1 VIHLARL
8 PRWGGSLGRCDS
20 RCERGDSPRYRYH
33 SLSRNESRDLFRYF
47 IRYGSFHFTPDFS
60 RSETRCLCRYGSRN
74 RSGYLCRRL
83 CRCDYR
89 NGFRNLSR
97 RDARYMYRDSF
108 CQMPRNNPR
117 SFLRADI
124 PRRLPDNWTL
134 VTGTWQ
140 LGHTEDRYNRQPR
153 QGRQDRRPS
162 LQTAACQ
169 LQTRGIRS
177 PRRLTAA
184 SGLLC

>member
-60 RSETRCLCRYGSRN
+60 RSDTRCLCRYGSRN

-83 CRCDYR
+83 CRRSCRYDYR
-89 NGFRNLSR
+89 SGHRNLIR
-97 RDARYMYRDSF
+97 CEDRYSYRDSF
-108 CQMPRNNPR
+108 R
-117 SFLRADI
+117 SV
-124 PRRLPDNWTL
+124 P
-134 VTGTWQ
+134 
-140 LGHTEDRYNRQPR
+140 RYNPH
-153 QGRQDRRPS
+153 
-162 LQTAACQ
+162 
-169 LQTRGIRS
+169 
-177 PRRLTAA
+177 RLSRVKVPARHA
-184 SGLLC
+184 PPP